1 MASITIDIDLDE
13 IDTYDVLDEL
23 EGRLEMGRSTKTIV
37 TWIEKQYT
45 EIQEKKNTLFE
56 NEKIAFFNEHLEKIT
71 LEDLESIVNNK

>member
-23 EGRLEMGRSTKTIV
+23 ERRLKMGHSTKTIV

-45 EIQEKKNTLFE
+45 EIQEKKKTLFE

>member
-56 NEKIAFFNEHLEKIT
+56 NEKIA

>member
-45 EIQEKKNTLFE
+45 EIKEKKKTLFE
-56 NEKIAFFNEHLEKIT
+56 NEKIVFFNEHLEKIT